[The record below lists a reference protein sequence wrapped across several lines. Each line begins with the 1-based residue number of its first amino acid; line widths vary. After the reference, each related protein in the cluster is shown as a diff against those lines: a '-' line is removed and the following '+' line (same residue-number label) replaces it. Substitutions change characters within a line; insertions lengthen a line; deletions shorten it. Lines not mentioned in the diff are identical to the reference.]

1 MDINLMITSFPKLL
15 DATVVTV
22 KLLSLSL
29 FFGLFIGLLFA
40 ILRLSKNKIINKF
53 AYGYSYVFRGTPLL
67 VQIFIIYFG
76 LGNIEYFRSTFLWV
90 VFKEPYWCAII
101 AFALNTGAY
110 TSEILRSAFQTIKP
124 GFIEAGKSL
133 GISNKIIF
141 YKIQIPIAIRQSLPA
156 YGNEIILMMKGTSLA
171 STVTLMDFDLMINS
185 LPKLLG
191 ATVVTLK
198 LLSASLFFGLFIGL
212 LFAVLR
218 LNKNKIINKFA
229 YTYSYVFRGTPLL
242 VQIFIIY
249 FGLGQIEYFRSTFLW
264 VVFKEPYWCAIIAF
278 ALNTGAY
285 TSEILRSAFQTIKP
299 GLIEA
304 GKSLGISNK
313 IIFYKIQIP
322 IAIRQ
327 SLPAYGN
334 EIILMM
340 KGTSLA
346 STVTLMDLTGVA
358 KYIISTT
365 FKPIEVFIVAGGIY
379 LFMTFIIHN
388 VIKFLEKK
396 YSFN

>member
-1 MDINLMITSFPKLL
+1 MDIELMFNSFPKLL
-15 DATVVTV
+15 SAAVITL
-22 KLLSLSL
+22 KLLFASL

-40 ILRLSKNKIINKF
+40 ILRLNKNILINKF

-76 LGNIEYFRSTFLWV
+76 LAQIEYLRTSFLWV
-90 VFKEPYWCAII
+90 ILKEPYWCAII
-101 AFALNTGAY
+101 AFTLNTGAY

-124 GFIEAGKSL
+124 GI
-133 GISNKIIF
+133 
-141 YKIQIPIAIRQSLPA
+141 
-156 YGNEIILMMKGTSLA
+156 
-171 STVTLMDFDLMINS
+171 
-185 LPKLLG
+185 
-191 ATVVTLK
+191 
-198 LLSASLFFGLFIGL
+198 
-212 LFAVLR
+212 
-218 LNKNKIINKFA
+218 
-229 YTYSYVFRGTPLL
+229 
-242 VQIFIIY
+242 
-249 FGLGQIEYFRSTFLW
+249 
-264 VVFKEPYWCAIIAF
+264 
-278 ALNTGAY
+278 
-285 TSEILRSAFQTIKP
+285 
-299 GLIEA
+299 IEA

-388 VIKFLEKK
+388 VIKYLEKK
-396 YSFN
+396 YSFQQ

>member
-1 MDINLMITSFPKLL
+1 MDIELMVSSF
-15 DATVVTV
+15 
-22 KLLSLSL
+22 
-29 FFGLFIGLLFA
+29 
-40 ILRLSKNKIINKF
+40 
-53 AYGYSYVFRGTPLL
+53 
-67 VQIFIIYFG
+67 
-76 LGNIEYFRSTFLWV
+76 
-90 VFKEPYWCAII
+90 
-101 AFALNTGAY
+101 
-110 TSEILRSAFQTIKP
+110 
-124 GFIEAGKSL
+124 
-133 GISNKIIF
+133 
-141 YKIQIPIAIRQSLPA
+141 
-156 YGNEIILMMKGTSLA
+156 
-171 STVTLMDFDLMINS
+171 
-185 LPKLLG
+185 PKLLG
-191 ATVVTLK
+191 ATVITLK
-198 LLSASLFFGLFIGL
+198 LLSVSLLIGLFIGL
-212 LFAVLR
+212 IFAILR
-218 LNKNKIINKFA
+218 LNKNIFINRFA
-229 YTYSYVFRGTPLL
+229 YGYSYIFRGTPLL

-249 FGLGQIEYFRSTFLW
+249 FGLGQIEYLRSTGLW
-264 VVFKEPYWCAIIAF
+264 VILKEPYWCAIIAF

-365 FKPIEVFIVAGGIY
+365 FKPVEVFIVAGGIY

-388 VIKFLEKK
+388 VIKYLEKK
-396 YSFN
+396 YSFSQ

>member
-1 MDINLMITSFPKLL
+1 MDFELMINSFPKLL
-15 DATVVTV
+15 NATVITL
-22 KLLSLSL
+22 KLLSASL

-40 ILRLSKNKIINKF
+40 VLRMNKNPIINKF
-53 AYGYSYVFRGTPLL
+53 SYGYSYVFRGTPLL
-67 VQIFIIYFG
+67 VQIFIIYYG
-76 LGNIEYFRSTFLWV
+76 LGQIEYFRTTVLWV
-90 VFKEPYWCAII
+90 IFKEPYWCAII

-133 GISNKIIF
+133 GISSRIIF
-141 YKIQIPIAIRQSLPA
+141 YKIQIPIAI
-156 YGNEIILMMKGTSLA
+156 K
-171 STVTLMDFDLMINS
+171 
-185 LPKLLG
+185 
-191 ATVVTLK
+191 
-198 LLSASLFFGLFIGL
+198 
-212 LFAVLR
+212 
-218 LNKNKIINKFA
+218 
-229 YTYSYVFRGTPLL
+229 
-242 VQIFIIY
+242 
-249 FGLGQIEYFRSTFLW
+249 
-264 VVFKEPYWCAIIAF
+264 
-278 ALNTGAY
+278 
-285 TSEILRSAFQTIKP
+285 
-299 GLIEA
+299 
-304 GKSLGISNK
+304 
-313 IIFYKIQIP
+313 
-322 IAIRQ
+322 Q

-396 YSFN
+396 YSFSQ

>member
-1 MDINLMITSFPKLL
+1 MDLELMINSLPKLL
-15 DATVVTV
+15 SAAVITL
-22 KLLSLSL
+22 KLLSVSL
-29 FFGLFIGLLFA
+29 IIGLFIGLFFA
-40 ILRLSKNKIINKF
+40 ILRLNKNIFINRF

-76 LGNIEYFRSTFLWV
+76 LGQIEYLRSTVLWV
-90 VFKEPYWCAII
+90 ILKEPYWCAII

-124 GFIEAGKSL
+124 GI
-133 GISNKIIF
+133 
-141 YKIQIPIAIRQSLPA
+141 
-156 YGNEIILMMKGTSLA
+156 
-171 STVTLMDFDLMINS
+171 
-185 LPKLLG
+185 
-191 ATVVTLK
+191 
-198 LLSASLFFGLFIGL
+198 
-212 LFAVLR
+212 
-218 LNKNKIINKFA
+218 
-229 YTYSYVFRGTPLL
+229 
-242 VQIFIIY
+242 
-249 FGLGQIEYFRSTFLW
+249 
-264 VVFKEPYWCAIIAF
+264 
-278 ALNTGAY
+278 
-285 TSEILRSAFQTIKP
+285 
-299 GLIEA
+299 IEA

-388 VIKFLEKK
+388 LIKLLERK
-396 YSFN
+396 YSFSE

>member
-1 MDINLMITSFPKLL
+1 MDFELMIASFPKLL
-15 DATVVTV
+15 NAAVITL
-22 KLLSLSL
+22 KLLSVSL
-29 FFGLFIGLLFA
+29 IVGLFIGLLFA
-40 ILRLSKNKIINKF
+40 ILRLNKNIFINKF

-76 LGNIEYFRSTFLWV
+76 LGQIEYLRSTFFWV
-90 VFKEPYWCAII
+90 ILKEPYWCAII

-110 TSEILRSAFQTIKP
+110 TSEILRSAFETIK
-124 GFIEAGKSL
+124 L
-133 GISNKIIF
+133 
-141 YKIQIPIAIRQSLPA
+141 
-156 YGNEIILMMKGTSLA
+156 
-171 STVTLMDFDLMINS
+171 
-185 LPKLLG
+185 
-191 ATVVTLK
+191 
-198 LLSASLFFGLFIGL
+198 
-212 LFAVLR
+212 
-218 LNKNKIINKFA
+218 
-229 YTYSYVFRGTPLL
+229 
-242 VQIFIIY
+242 
-249 FGLGQIEYFRSTFLW
+249 
-264 VVFKEPYWCAIIAF
+264 
-278 ALNTGAY
+278 
-285 TSEILRSAFQTIKP
+285 

-346 STVTLMDLTGVA
+346 STVTIMDLTGVA

-379 LFMTFIIHN
+379 LFMTFCIHN
-388 VIKFLEKK
+388 LIKFLEKK
-396 YSFN
+396 YSF

>member
-1 MDINLMITSFPKLL
+1 MDFELMANSFPKLL
-15 DATVVTV
+15 SAAVITL
-22 KLLSLSL
+22 KLLSVSL
-29 FFGLFIGLLFA
+29 IVGLFIGLIFA
-40 ILRLSKNKIINKF
+40 ILRLNKNIFINKF

-76 LGNIEYFRSTFLWV
+76 LGQIEYLISTFLWV
-90 VFKEPYWCAII
+90 ILKEPYWCAII

-124 GFIEAGKSL
+124 GI
-133 GISNKIIF
+133 
-141 YKIQIPIAIRQSLPA
+141 
-156 YGNEIILMMKGTSLA
+156 
-171 STVTLMDFDLMINS
+171 
-185 LPKLLG
+185 
-191 ATVVTLK
+191 
-198 LLSASLFFGLFIGL
+198 
-212 LFAVLR
+212 
-218 LNKNKIINKFA
+218 
-229 YTYSYVFRGTPLL
+229 
-242 VQIFIIY
+242 
-249 FGLGQIEYFRSTFLW
+249 
-264 VVFKEPYWCAIIAF
+264 
-278 ALNTGAY
+278 
-285 TSEILRSAFQTIKP
+285 
-299 GLIEA
+299 IEA

-379 LFMTFIIHN
+379 LFMTFVIHN

-396 YSFN
+396 YSFSQ